1 MKEEEPAITQFR
13 ERMFVD
19 LTMED
24 DGIEESE
31 EELRLRSRSESEEAS
46 FSSIESSSENES
58 VVSNM
63 DDKGIN
69 CDYNVLMNRER

>member
-1 MKEEEPAITQFR
+1 MKEEEGAMPQFR
-13 ERMFVD
+13 ERMCVD

-24 DGIEESE
+24 DGIEKSE
-31 EELRLRSRSESEEAS
+31 EELRLRSQSESDEDL

-63 DDKGIN
+63 DDNGIN

>member
-1 MKEEEPAITQFR
+1 MKEEERAIPQFG
-13 ERMFVD
+13 EQMFVD

-31 EELRLRSRSESEEAS
+31 EELKFGSQSESEEDS

-63 DDKGIN
+63 DDDGMN